1 MDFLN
6 AVIVLCNFVIIPA
19 TAYGC
24 QLTLGALGVTLVY
37 GVLRFSN
44 FAHGDI
50 MAFGTMITILV
61 TWWLQASGVSLGVLP
76 TALLAFP
83 VGIAAAAALL
93 LATDRIVYRFYRRRK
108 SDAMI
113 FMIASVGVMFVFNSI
128 VRLVIGP
135 EHQRFA
141 DGARFIVKAREFKKA
156 TGLSEGLTINVPQS
170 ITVVAAVIAVTALF
184 WFIGRTRTG
193 KSMRAMADNEDLADL
208 CGINAERVI
217 AVTWILTAAL
227 ATTAGVLYG
236 LDKGFKPF
244 TYFQLLLPI
253 FAAAIVGGLGNP
265 VGAIA
270 GGFVVAFSEIS
281 ITYAF
286 KKFLG
291 YILPESMRPE
301 NLVQI
306 LSTDYKLAVSF
317 GILILVL
324 MFKPTGLFT
333 RGSK

>member
-6 AVIVLCNFVIIPA
+6 AVILLCNFIIIPA

-24 QLTLGALGVTLVY
+24 QLALGALGVTLVY
-37 GVLRFSN
+37 GILRFSN

-61 TWWLQASGVSLGVLP
+61 TSWLQASGVSLGVLP

-83 VGIAAAAALL
+83 VGIAATAALL

-113 FMIASVGVMFVFNSI
+113 FMIASVGVMFVFNGI
-128 VRLVIGP
+128 VRMVIGP
-135 EHQRFA
+135 EHQHFA
-141 DGARFIVKAREFKKA
+141 DGARFIVKARDFKKV
-156 TGLSEGLTINVPQS
+156 TGLSEGFTINVPQS
-170 ITVVAAVIAVTALF
+170 ITVIAAIIAAAFLF

-193 KSMRAMADNEDLADL
+193 KSMQAMADNEDLANL
-208 CGINAERVI
+208 CGVNAEKVI

-244 TYFQLLLPI
+244 TYFQLLLPV

-265 VGAIA
+265 LGAIA
-270 GGFVVAFSEIS
+270 GGFVVSFSEIS
-281 ITYAF
+281 ITYAY

-291 YILPESMRPE
+291 YLLPESMRPDS
-301 NLVQI
+301 LIQI

-324 MFKPTGLFT
+324 MFRPSGLLA

>member
-24 QLTLGALGVTLVY
+24 QLALGALGVTLVY
-37 GVLRFSN
+37 GILRFSN
-44 FAHGDI
+44 FAHGDV

-76 TALLAFP
+76 TALLALP
-83 VGIAAAAALL
+83 VGIGATTALL

-108 SDAMI
+108 SDPMI
-113 FMIASVGVMFVFNSI
+113 FMIASVGVMFVFNGI
-128 VRLVIGP
+128 VRMVIGT
-135 EHQRFA
+135 EHQRFT

-156 TGLSEGLTINVPQS
+156 TGLSEGFTINVPQS
-170 ITVVAAVIAVTALF
+170 ITVIAAVIAVTLLF

-193 KSMRAMADNEDLADL
+193 KSMQAMADNEDLANL

-270 GGFVVAFSEIS
+270 GGFVVSFSEIS
-281 ITYAF
+281 ITYAY
-286 KKFLG
+286 KRFLG
-291 YILPESMRPE
+291 YILPEGIRPDS
-301 NLVQI
+301 LVQI

-317 GILILVL
+317 AILILVL
-324 MFKPTGLFT
+324 MFRPTGLIT

>member
-6 AVIVLCNFVIIPA
+6 AVILLCNFIIIPA

-24 QLTLGALGVTLVY
+24 QLALGALGVTLVY
-37 GVLRFSN
+37 GILRFSN

-61 TWWLQASGVSLGVLP
+61 TSWLQVSGVSLGVLP

-83 VGIAAAAALL
+83 VGIAATAALL

-113 FMIASVGVMFVFNSI
+113 FMIASVGVMFVFNGI
-128 VRLVIGP
+128 VRMVIGP
-135 EHQRFA
+135 EHQHFA
-141 DGARFIVKAREFKKA
+141 DGARFIVKARDFKKV
-156 TGLSEGLTINVPQS
+156 TGLSEGFTINVPQS
-170 ITVVAAVIAVTALF
+170 ITVIAAIIAAAFLF

-193 KSMRAMADNEDLADL
+193 KSMQAMADNEDLANL
-208 CGINAERVI
+208 CGVNAEKVI

-244 TYFQLLLPI
+244 TYFQLLLPV

-265 VGAIA
+265 VGAIV
-270 GGFVVAFSEIS
+270 GGFVVSFSEIS
-281 ITYAF
+281 ITYAY

-291 YILPESMRPE
+291 YLLPESMRPDS
-301 NLVQI
+301 LIQI

-324 MFKPTGLFT
+324 MFRPSGLLA

>member
-6 AVIVLCNFVIIPA
+6 AVILLCNFIIIPA

-24 QLTLGALGVTLVY
+24 QLALGALGVTLVY
-37 GVLRFSN
+37 GILRFSN

-61 TWWLQASGVSLGVLP
+61 TSWLQASGVSLGVLP

-83 VGIAAAAALL
+83 VGIAATAALL

-113 FMIASVGVMFVFNSI
+113 FMIASVGVMFVFNGI
-128 VRLVIGP
+128 VRMVIGP
-135 EHQRFA
+135 EHQHFA
-141 DGARFIVKAREFKKA
+141 DGARFIVKARDFKKV
-156 TGLSEGLTINVPQS
+156 TGLSEGITINVPQS
-170 ITVVAAVIAVTALF
+170 ITVIAAIIAAAFLF

-193 KSMRAMADNEDLADL
+193 KSMQAMADNEDLANL
-208 CGINAERVI
+208 CGVNAEKVI

-244 TYFQLLLPI
+244 TYFQLLLPV

-270 GGFVVAFSEIS
+270 GGFVVSFSEIS
-281 ITYAF
+281 ITYAY

-291 YILPESMRPE
+291 YLLPESMRPDS
-301 NLVQI
+301 LIQI

-324 MFKPTGLFT
+324 MFRPSGLLA

>member
-24 QLTLGALGVTLVY
+24 QLALGALGVTLVY
-37 GVLRFSN
+37 GILRFSN
-44 FAHGDI
+44 FAHGDV

-76 TALLAFP
+76 TALLALP
-83 VGIAAAAALL
+83 VGIGATTALL

-108 SDAMI
+108 SDPMI
-113 FMIASVGVMFVFNSI
+113 FMIASVGVMFVFNGI
-128 VRLVIGP
+128 VRMVIGT
-135 EHQRFA
+135 EHQRFT

-156 TGLSEGLTINVPQS
+156 TGLSEGFTINVPQS
-170 ITVVAAVIAVTALF
+170 ITVIAAVIAVTLLF

-193 KSMRAMADNEDLADL
+193 KSMQAMADNEDLANL

-270 GGFVVAFSEIS
+270 GGFVVSFSEIS
-281 ITYAF
+281 ITYAY
-286 KKFLG
+286 KRFLG
-291 YILPESMRPE
+291 YILPEGMRPD

-317 GILILVL
+317 AILILVL
-324 MFKPTGLFT
+324 MFRPTGLIT

>member
-6 AVIVLCNFVIIPA
+6 AVILLCNFIIIPA

-24 QLTLGALGVTLVY
+24 QLALGALGVTLVY
-37 GVLRFSN
+37 GILRFSN

-61 TWWLQASGVSLGVLP
+61 TSWLQASGVSLGVLP
-76 TALLAFP
+76 TALLAIP
-83 VGIAAAAALL
+83 VGIAATAALL

-108 SDAMI
+108 SDAII
-113 FMIASVGVMFVFNSI
+113 FMIASVGVMFVFNGI
-128 VRLVIGP
+128 VRMVIGP
-135 EHQRFA
+135 EHQHFA
-141 DGARFIVKAREFKKA
+141 DGARFIVKARDFKKV
-156 TGLSEGLTINVPQS
+156 TGLSEGFTINVPQS
-170 ITVVAAVIAVTALF
+170 ITVIAAIIAAAFLF

-193 KSMRAMADNEDLADL
+193 KSMQAMADNEDLANL
-208 CGINAERVI
+208 CGVNAEKVI

-244 TYFQLLLPI
+244 TYFQLLLPV

-265 VGAIA
+265 LGAIA
-270 GGFVVAFSEIS
+270 GGFVVSFSEIS
-281 ITYAF
+281 ITYAY

-291 YILPESMRPE
+291 YLLPESMRPDS
-301 NLVQI
+301 LIQI

-324 MFKPTGLFT
+324 MFRPSGLLA

>member
-6 AVIVLCNFVIIPA
+6 AVILLCNFIIIPA

-24 QLTLGALGVTLVY
+24 QLALGALGVTLVY
-37 GVLRFSN
+37 GILRFSN

-61 TWWLQASGVSLGVLP
+61 TSWLQASGVSLGVLP

-83 VGIAAAAALL
+83 VGIAATAALL

-113 FMIASVGVMFVFNSI
+113 FMIASVGVMFVFNGI
-128 VRLVIGP
+128 VRMVIGP
-135 EHQRFA
+135 EHQHFA
-141 DGARFIVKAREFKKA
+141 DGARFIVKARDFKKV
-156 TGLSEGLTINVPQS
+156 TGLSEGFTINVPQS
-170 ITVVAAVIAVTALF
+170 ITVIAAIIAAAFLF

-193 KSMRAMADNEDLADL
+193 KSMQAMADNEDLANL
-208 CGINAERVI
+208 CGVNAEKVI

-244 TYFQLLLPI
+244 TYFQLLLPV

-270 GGFVVAFSEIS
+270 GGFVVSFSEIS
-281 ITYAF
+281 ITYAY

-291 YILPESMRPE
+291 YLLPESMRPDS
-301 NLVQI
+301 LIQI

-324 MFKPTGLFT
+324 MFRPSGLLAG
-333 RGSK
+333 GSK

>member
-24 QLTLGALGVTLVY
+24 QLALGALGLTLVY
-37 GVLRFSN
+37 GILRFSN

-61 TWWLQASGVSLGVLP
+61 TSWLQASGVSLGVLP

-83 VGIAAAAALL
+83 VGIAATTALL

-113 FMIASVGVMFVFNSI
+113 FMIASVGVMFVFNGI
-128 VRLVIGP
+128 VRMVIGP
-135 EHQRFA
+135 EHQHFA
-141 DGARFIVKAREFKKA
+141 DGARFIVKARDFKKV
-156 TGLSEGLTINVPQS
+156 TGLSEGFTINVPQS
-170 ITVVAAVIAVTALF
+170 ITVIAAFIAVAFLF

-193 KSMRAMADNEDLADL
+193 KSMRAMADNEDLANL
-208 CGINAERVI
+208 CGVNAEKVI

-244 TYFQLLLPI
+244 TYFQLLLPV

-270 GGFVVAFSEIS
+270 GGFVVSFSEIS
-281 ITYAF
+281 ITYAY

-291 YILPESMRPE
+291 YLLPESMRPDS
-301 NLVQI
+301 LIQI

-324 MFKPTGLFT
+324 MFRPSGLLA